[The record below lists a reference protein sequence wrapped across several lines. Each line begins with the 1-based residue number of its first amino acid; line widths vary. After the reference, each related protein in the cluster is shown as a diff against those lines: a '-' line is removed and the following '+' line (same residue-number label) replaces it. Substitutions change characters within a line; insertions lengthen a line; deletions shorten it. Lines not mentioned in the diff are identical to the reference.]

1 MTTNIKSR
9 GQIWRASASNA
20 TKIREPFGD
29 RVLLTGIYLLLGVIT
44 LTVLYPLIYIFSS
57 SISSPDAVLAG
68 RVWLFPVEISL
79 RAYKSIFQSTQLMTG
94 YYNSIVYTVVGTFIN
109 IAFTVLMAFPLSQR
123 NMPGR
128 SILMIM
134 MMITVFF
141 SGGLIPTYLLVK
153 NLHMLDTRWALW
165 LPGAFSVFQVIIART
180 FFQSSI
186 PTELQEA
193 SQIDGC
199 RDIRYL
205 WSIVLPLSKPIL
217 AVMTLMYAVGH
228 WNAYFD
234 ALIYLRSENLFPLQY
249 VLRNMLILNA
259 ADPEML
265 ANTAQSLRNKGF
277 EEVLKYALIVVA
289 CVPVLIM
296 YPFVQKHFVKGVMI
310 GSLKG

>member
-1 MTTNIKSR
+1 ML
-9 GQIWRASASNA
+9 
-20 TKIREPFGD
+20 TKQRIREPFGD
-29 RVLLTGIYLLLGVIT
+29 RVLLTIIYFLLGTLT
-44 LTVLYPLIYIFSS
+44 LTVLYPLLYILSS
-57 SISSPDAVLAG
+57 SISSPNAVVSG
-68 RVWLFPVEISL
+68 QVWLFPVEFSL
-79 RAYKSIFQSTQLMTG
+79 RAYKSIFQSSQLMLG

-109 IAFTVLMAFPLSQR
+109 VAFTVLMAFPLSQR
-123 NMPGR
+123 TMAGR
-128 SILMIM
+128 KYIMIL
-134 MMITVFF
+134 MMITLFF

-180 FFQSSI
+180 FFQTSI
-186 PTELQEA
+186 PLELQEA

-199 RDIRYL
+199 RDSRYL

-234 ALIYLRSENLFPLQY
+234 ALIYLRSEHLFPLQY

-265 ANTAQSLRNKGF
+265 ANTAQKLRDQGF
-277 EEVLKYALIVVA
+277 EQVLKYALIVVA

>member
-1 MTTNIKSR
+1 MPANV
-9 GQIWRASASNA
+9 
-20 TKIREPFGD
+20 KIREPFGD
-29 RVLLTGIYLLLGVIT
+29 RLLLGAIYALLGAIT
-44 LTVLYPLIYIFSS
+44 LTVLYPLLYILSS
-57 SISSPDAVLAG
+57 SLSSPNAVVSG
-68 RVWLFPVEISL
+68 QVWLVPVEFSL
-79 RAYKSIFQSTQLMTG
+79 RAYKSIFQSSQLMLG

-109 IAFTVLMAFPLSQR
+109 VAFTVLMAFPLSQR
-123 NMPGR
+123 TMAGR
-128 SILMIM
+128 KYVMIL
-134 MMITVFF
+134 MMITLFF

-180 FFQSSI
+180 FFMASI
-186 PTELQEA
+186 PQELQEA

-199 RDIRYL
+199 RDTRYL

-234 ALIYLRSENLFPLQY
+234 ALIYLRSEHLFPLQY

-265 ANTAQSLRNKGF
+265 ANTAQQLRDKGF
-277 EEVLKYALIVVA
+277 EQVLKYALIVVA
-289 CVPVLIM
+289 CVPVLIL

>member
-1 MTTNIKSR
+1 MLTKS
-9 GQIWRASASNA
+9 
-20 TKIREPFGD
+20 KIREPFGD
-29 RVLLTGIYLLLGVIT
+29 RVLLVTIYVLLGALT
-44 LTVLYPLIYIFSS
+44 LTVLYPLLYILSS
-57 SISSPDAVLAG
+57 SLSSPNAVVSG
-68 RVWLFPVEISL
+68 QVWLYPVEFSL
-79 RAYKSIFQSTQLMTG
+79 KAYKSIFQSSQLMLG

-109 IAFTVLMAFPLSQR
+109 VSFTVLMAFPLSQR
-123 NMPGR
+123 MMAGR
-128 SILMIM
+128 KYIMIL
-134 MMITVFF
+134 MMITMFF

-153 NLHMLDTRWALW
+153 NLHLLDTRWALW
-165 LPGAFSVFQVIIART
+165 LPSAFSVFQVIISRT
-180 FFQSSI
+180 FFMSSI

-193 SQIDGC
+193 AQMDGC
-199 RDIRYL
+199 RDTRYL

-234 ALIYLRSENLFPLQY
+234 ALIYLRSEHLFPLQY

-265 ANTAQSLRNKGF
+265 ANTAQKLRDQGF
-277 EEVLKYALIVVA
+277 EQVLKYALIVVA

>member
-1 MTTNIKSR
+1 MPANV
-9 GQIWRASASNA
+9 
-20 TKIREPFGD
+20 KIREPFGD
-29 RVLLTGIYLLLGVIT
+29 RLLLGAIYALLGAIT
-44 LTVLYPLIYIFSS
+44 LTVLYPLLYILSS
-57 SISSPDAVLAG
+57 SLSSPNAVVSG
-68 RVWLFPVEISL
+68 RVWLLPVEFSL
-79 RAYKSIFQSTQLMTG
+79 RAYKSIFQSSQLMLG

-109 IAFTVLMAFPLSQR
+109 VAFTVLMAFPLSQR
-123 NMPGR
+123 TMAGR
-128 SILMIM
+128 KYVMIL
-134 MMITVFF
+134 MMITLFF

-180 FFQSSI
+180 FFMASI
-186 PTELQEA
+186 PQELQEA

-199 RDIRYL
+199 RDTRYL

-234 ALIYLRSENLFPLQY
+234 ALIYLRSEHLFPLQY

-265 ANTAQSLRNKGF
+265 ANTAQQLRDKGF
-277 EEVLKYALIVVA
+277 EQVLKYALIVVA
-289 CVPVLIM
+289 CVPVLIL